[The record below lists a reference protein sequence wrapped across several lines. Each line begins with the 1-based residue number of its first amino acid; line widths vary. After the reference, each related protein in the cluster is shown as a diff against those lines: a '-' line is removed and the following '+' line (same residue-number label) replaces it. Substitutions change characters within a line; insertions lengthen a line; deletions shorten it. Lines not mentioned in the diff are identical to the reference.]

1 MFCKITVTYTSKS
14 KVEVKLEYKLK
25 IQTLFFT
32 LGVFIAKIVV
42 KHFRID
48 MYTTTAMIKDFFF

>member
-25 IQTLFFT
+25 IQTLF
-32 LGVFIAKIVV
+32 LHWVFLSLKSW
-42 KHFRID
+42 
-48 MYTTTAMIKDFFF
+48 